1 MIECIHESKGKTSIL
16 VEYDGVK
23 KNLVACDECM
33 EVIGVSNLCKILEV
47 KS

>member
-1 MIECIHESKGKTSIL
+1 MIECIHESKGKTSIS

-23 KNLVACDECM
+23 KDLLACDACM
-33 EVIGVSNLCKILEV
+33 EVIGASNLCKILEV